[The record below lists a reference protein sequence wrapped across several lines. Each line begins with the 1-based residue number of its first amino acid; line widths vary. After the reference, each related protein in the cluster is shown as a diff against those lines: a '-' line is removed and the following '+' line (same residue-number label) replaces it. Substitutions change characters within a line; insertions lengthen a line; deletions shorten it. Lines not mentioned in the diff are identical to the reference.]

1 MSIEFTIS
9 YIVLWVLIVALS
21 LIAIE
26 VLRRVAEI
34 HTRLTDG
41 VSVVA
46 HGLAI
51 GSPAPPFAGVDIRT
65 GQTVQ
70 LRDGGAHTLTA
81 VLFFTAQCR
90 TCQALADACRTT
102 PRDRTLRI
110 IAVCLDPIAECRTLL
125 THLPADIPL
134 LSDAER
140 ALHKLYRASVPPS
153 VVIVDA
159 DGRVRITGTPPT
171 FRHLMELF
179 DRASGEERR
188 ASLEVTSATA

>member
-1 MSIEFTIS
+1 MTLEFTIS

-41 VSVVA
+41 VHVVA
-46 HGLAI
+46 HGLPI
-51 GSPAPPFAGVDIRT
+51 GGVAPPFAGVDIRS
-65 GQTVQ
+65 GQIVQ
-70 LRDGGAHTLTA
+70 LNDHGAHTLTA
-81 VLFFTAQCR
+81 VLFLGAQCR
-90 TCQALADACRTT
+90 SCQALADACRTT

-110 IAVCLDPIAECRTLL
+110 IAVCLDPLAECRTLL
-125 THLPADIPL
+125 THLPEDIPL
-134 LSDAER
+134 LGDAER
-140 ALHKLYRASVPPS
+140 TLHRLYRASVPPS
-153 VVIVDA
+153 VVIVDV

-171 FRHLMELF
+171 FRHLMELC
-179 DRASGEERR
+179 DRASGAERR